1 MAVESAPV
9 VPATPAAPAVSR
21 GTRVTRWALIAVGV
35 ALLGVGALVLMVDVS
50 ASSYPGL
57 LLWLAGSL
65 VLHDGVLAVIV
76 LVVSVVLRRSSRR
89 IPFGVLLIAQGAVVV
104 AAIASLLVVP
114 EILKKGIGTP
124 NPSVLPLD
132 YGINLIWFYAVLI
145 VLTALAVLVY
155 LRVAARRQKLR
166 PSVTQD

>member
-1 MAVESAPV
+1 MV
-9 VPATPAAPAVSR
+9 
-21 GTRVTRWALIAVGV
+21 VGV
-35 ALLGVGALVLMVDVS
+35 ALLVVGAAVLMVDVS

-57 LLWLAGSL
+57 FVWLAGSL

-76 LVVSVVLRRSSRR
+76 VVVSVVLRRSSRR
-89 IPFGVLLIAQGAVVV
+89 IPFGVLLIVQGAVVV
-104 AAIASLLVVP
+104 AAIASLVVVP
-114 EILKKGIGTP
+114 EILKKGIGTT
-124 NPSVLPLD
+124 NPTVLPLE
-132 YGINLIWFYAVLI
+132 YGVNLLWFYAVLA